1 MSPQQL
7 VIIHTVLDT
16 VCVIGENVAQIKS
29 KLDRDEDLEILN
41 WLTPI
46 DYSPQQS
53 DYIMRRQP
61 GTGQWL
67 LDSAEFQAW
76 LNSDKQTL
84 FCPGIPGAGKTI
96 LSSIVVD
103 HLNVTFGNDASVGIA
118 YIYCSYQEQQE
129 QKPEDLLSSLLKQLA
144 QEQPVMLTNVEHLF
158 KRHETKQ
165 TRPSF
170 DEIIQTLH
178 STIQLYSRAFIVID
192 ALDEN
197 HGSNRDGQSRLL
209 SAVFNLQNQTQLNLF
224 ATSRY
229 VEEITS
235 QFKRCML
242 KEIRAQDDDVL
253 RYVNMRI
260 PQLLRSQISK
270 HPEVQDT
277 VREDIVK
284 AADGMCVHHSAIASA
299 EPD

>member
-1 MSPQQL
+1 LSPQQL
-7 VIIHTVLDT
+7 IIIHAVLDT
-16 VCVIGENVAQIKS
+16 VCIVGANVAQMKS
-29 KLDRDEDLEILN
+29 KLDRDKDLEILN
-41 WLTPI
+41 WLAPI

-53 DYIMRRQP
+53 DYIIRRQP
-61 GTGQWL
+61 GTGQWFL
-67 LDSAEFQAW
+67 NSAEFQTW
-76 LNSDKQTL
+76 LKSDKQTL

-129 QKPEDLLSSLLKQLA
+129 QKPEDLLLSLLKQLA
-144 QEQPVMLTNVEHLF
+144 QKQLAMLTNVEHLF
-158 KRHETKQ
+158 KRHKTKQ

-192 ALDEN
+192 ALDEY
-197 HGSNRDGQSRLL
+197 HGSNRDGQNRLL

-235 QFKRCML
+235 QFKRCTS

-253 RYVNMRI
+253 RYVNVRI

-270 HPEVQDT
+270 HPKVQDT
-277 VREDIVK
+277 VRKDVVK
-284 AADGMCVHHSAIASA
+284 AADGMYVHHSANVSA